1 MVNFSKMAN
10 SNSKFFHKLNHKKA
24 KKYTYDHFK
33 NRGMSKAGIYKILA
47 RFEEH
52 RNVDCKGKKG
62 KIMKAD

>member
-47 RFEEH
+47 RFDESG
-52 RNVDCKGKKG
+52 NVDSKPFEGQNYEG
-62 KIMKAD
+62 

>member
-47 RFEEH
+47 RFDKSG
-52 RNVDCKGKKG
+52 NVDRKPFEGQNYEG
-62 KIMKAD
+62 